1 MSEVI
6 TEEIT
11 KEITE
16 EKTEEN
22 TENGTDL
29 IIRTSGDG
37 VLGAIVGK

>member
-11 KEITE
+11 KEVTE

-22 TENGTDL
+22 TENGIDL
-29 IIRTSGDG
+29 TIRTSGDG
-37 VLGAIVGK
+37 VFGAIAGK